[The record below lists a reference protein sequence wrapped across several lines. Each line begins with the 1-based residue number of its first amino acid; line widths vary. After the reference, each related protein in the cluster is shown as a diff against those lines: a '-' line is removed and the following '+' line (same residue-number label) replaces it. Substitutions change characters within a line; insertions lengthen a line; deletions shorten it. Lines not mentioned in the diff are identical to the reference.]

1 MARDCLKVLLGCGMH
16 ILIDAQRWLY
26 GGSADG
32 LKVVASSTDPV
43 KLMAAIAFAVL
54 FGSVHALMPGH
65 GKSVL
70 VSYYL
75 GRPSQIAGGVASSAL
90 LVLTHVGMAIV
101 LVLTGFMVVQ
111 RTLAGAGRTPA
122 LETFSSALII
132 RIGAFLLVTSLRG
145 HSHARPPSNP
155 FLAIAAG
162 FVPCPL
168 TTFIMV
174 YAVSNGMI
182 FAGLLVTAAID
193 HLPACQVHD
202 FDGVIIN
209 GSHEQALL
217 VHPHVI
223 EAPFDPGQRNRLYQF
238 ERLIFLGDPLR
249 PDP

>member
-1 MARDCLKVLLGCGMH
+1 MH

-122 LETFSSALII
+122 QETFSSALII
-132 RIGAFLLVTSLRG
+132 GINLLS
-145 HSHARPPSNP
+145 
-155 FLAIAAG
+155 
-162 FVPCPL
+162 
-168 TTFIMV
+168 
-174 YAVSNGMI
+174 
-182 FAGLLVTAAID
+182 
-193 HLPACQVHD
+193 
-202 FDGVIIN
+202 
-209 GSHEQALL
+209 
-217 VHPHVI
+217 
-223 EAPFDPGQRNRLYQF
+223 
-238 ERLIFLGDPLR
+238 
-249 PDP
+249 